1 MRKITY
7 GNESIRIDNGL
18 FFGKGVFETILVK
31 EEAIFLEEHIKRL
44 NNSINELNIGEEV
57 EIDYVSDFI
66 RRKNIKNKAL
76 KITVT
81 EENLIFSEREI
92 KYQKEHY
99 EKGFIAYF
107 TNVLRNSTSRIVNFK
122 TLNYL
127 ENIIEYEICQKEG
140 FNETIFLNE
149 KGFVAEGCTT
159 NVFIIK
165 DNKIFTPKISCGLLP
180 GIIRGWV
187 ISNFEVVEKE
197 ITKEELLNS
206 DEIFLTNSL
215 VGIIG
220 VSKLDDIKFDISYSR
235 EIREKY
241 EDVINGGDK

>member
-1 MRKITY
+1 MRKVIY
-7 GNESIRIDNGL
+7 KEDLAIIDSGL
-18 FFGKGVFETILVK
+18 FFGRGVFETILVNAN
-31 EEAIFLEEHIKRL
+31 AIFLKEHIDRL
-44 NNSINELNIGEEV
+44 NKSILALNLGEEISYEEV
-57 EIDYVSDFI
+57 YNFI
-66 RRKNIKNKAL
+66 KNNDIKNKAL

-81 EENLIFSEREI
+81 EKNIIYTLREI
-92 KYQKEHY
+92 KYKNEDY
-99 EKGFIAYF
+99 ENGFNIRF
-107 TNVLRNSTSRIVNFK
+107 SEVLRNSTSRIVNFK

-127 ENIIEYEICQKEG
+127 ENIIEYEVCQKEG

>member
-1 MRKITY
+1 MRKVIY
-7 GNESIRIDNGL
+7 KEDLAIIDSGL
-18 FFGKGVFETILVK
+18 FFGRGVFETILVNAN
-31 EEAIFLEEHIKRL
+31 AIFLKEHIDRL
-44 NNSINELNIGEEV
+44 NKSILALNLGEEISYEEV
-57 EIDYVSDFI
+57 YNFI
-66 RRKNIKNKAL
+66 KNNDIKNKAL

-81 EENLIFSEREI
+81 EKNIIYTLREI
-92 KYQKEHY
+92 KYKNEDY
-99 EKGFIAYF
+99 ENGFNIRF
-107 TNVLRNSTSRIVNFK
+107 SEVLRNSTSRIVNFK

-220 VSKLDDIKFDISYSR
+220 V
-235 EIREKY
+235 
-241 EDVINGGDK
+241 

>member
-1 MRKITY
+1 MRKVIY
-7 GNESIRIDNGL
+7 KEDLAIIDSGL
-18 FFGKGVFETILVK
+18 FFGRGVFETILVNAN
-31 EEAIFLEEHIKRL
+31 AIFLKEHIDRL
-44 NNSINELNIGEEV
+44 NKSILALNLGEEISYEEV
-57 EIDYVSDFI
+57 YNFI
-66 RRKNIKNKAL
+66 KNNDIKNKAL

-81 EENLIFSEREI
+81 EKNIIYTLREI
-92 KYQKEHY
+92 KYKNEDY
-99 EKGFIAYF
+99 ENGFNIRF
-107 TNVLRNSTSRIVNFK
+107 SEVLRNSTSRIVNFK

-241 EDVINGGDK
+241 EDVINGGDR

>member
-1 MRKITY
+1 MRKVIY
-7 GNESIRIDNGL
+7 KEDLAIIDSGL
-18 FFGKGVFETILVK
+18 FFGRGVFETILVNAN
-31 EEAIFLEEHIKRL
+31 AIFLKEHIDRL
-44 NNSINELNIGEEV
+44 NKSILALNLGEEISYEEV
-57 EIDYVSDFI
+57 YNFI
-66 RRKNIKNKAL
+66 KNNDIKNKAL

-81 EENLIFSEREI
+81 EKNIIYTLREI
-92 KYQKEHY
+92 KYKNEDY
-99 EKGFIAYF
+99 ENGFNIRF
-107 TNVLRNSTSRIVNFK
+107 SEVLRNSTSRIVNFK

>member
-1 MRKITY
+1 MK
-7 GNESIRIDNGL
+7 
-18 FFGKGVFETILVK
+18 K
-31 EEAIFLEEHIKRL
+31 
-44 NNSINELNIGEEV
+44 
-57 EIDYVSDFI
+57 
-66 RRKNIKNKAL
+66 
-76 KITVT
+76 
-81 EENLIFSEREI
+81 
-92 KYQKEHY
+92 
-99 EKGFIAYF
+99 
-107 TNVLRNSTSRIVNFK
+107 
-122 TLNYL
+122 
-127 ENIIEYEICQKEG
+127 
-140 FNETIFLNE
+140 
-149 KGFVAEGCTT
+149 
-159 NVFIIK
+159 VFIIK

>member
-1 MRKITY
+1 MIYLNNGATSWPKP
-7 GNESIRIDNGL
+7 SCVSDAVKKSIDNLPSSAHRSG
-18 FFGKGVFETILVK
+18 FEEEEEYNCK
-31 EEAIFLEEHIKRL
+31 ELLAKL
-44 NNSINELNIGEEV
+44 
-57 EIDYVSDFI
+57 
-66 RRKNIKNKAL
+66 L
-76 KITVT
+76 KIEDANNIVYASNATYAL
-81 EENLIFSEREI
+81 NLAIQGFEFN
-92 KYQKEHY
+92 KGDKVLTTAAEH
-99 EKGFIAYF
+99 
-107 TNVLRNSTSRIVNFK
+107 NSVLRP
-122 TLNYL
+122 LYYL
-127 ENIIEYEICQKEG
+127 QNKNIIEYEICQKEG

>member
-1 MRKITY
+1 MRKVIY
-7 GNESIRIDNGL
+7 KEDLAIIDSGL
-18 FFGKGVFETILVK
+18 FFGRGVFETILVNAN
-31 EEAIFLEEHIKRL
+31 AIFLKEHIDRL
-44 NNSINELNIGEEV
+44 NKSILTLNLGEEISYEEV
-57 EIDYVSDFI
+57 YNFI
-66 RRKNIKNKAL
+66 KNNDIKNKVL

-81 EENLIFSEREI
+81 EKNIIYTLREI
-92 KYQKEHY
+92 KYKNEDY
-99 EKGFIAYF
+99 ENGFNIRF
-107 TNVLRNSTSRIVNFK
+107 SEVLRNSTSRIVNFK

>member
-1 MRKITY
+1 MRKVIY
-7 GNESIRIDNGL
+7 KEDLAIIDSGL
-18 FFGKGVFETILVK
+18 FFGRGVFETILVNAN
-31 EEAIFLEEHIKRL
+31 AIFLKEHIDRL
-44 NNSINELNIGEEV
+44 NKSILALNLGEEISYEEV
-57 EIDYVSDFI
+57 YNFI
-66 RRKNIKNKAL
+66 KNNDIKNKAL

-81 EENLIFSEREI
+81 EKNIIYTLREI
-92 KYQKEHY
+92 KYKNEDY
-99 EKGFIAYF
+99 ENGFNIRF
-107 TNVLRNSTSRIVNFK
+107 SEVLRNSTSRIVNFK

-159 NVFIIK
+159 NVFSIK

>member
-1 MRKITY
+1 MRKVIY
-7 GNESIRIDNGL
+7 KEDLAIIDSGL
-18 FFGKGVFETILVK
+18 FFGRGVFETILVNAN
-31 EEAIFLEEHIKRL
+31 AIFLKEHIDRL
-44 NNSINELNIGEEV
+44 NKSILALNLGEEISYEEV
-57 EIDYVSDFI
+57 YNFI
-66 RRKNIKNKAL
+66 KNNDIKNKAL

-81 EENLIFSEREI
+81 EKNIIYTLREI
-92 KYQKEHY
+92 KYKNEDY
-99 EKGFIAYF
+99 ENGFNIRF
-107 TNVLRNSTSRIVNFK
+107 SEVLRNSTSRIVNFK

-187 ISNFEVVEKE
+187 ISNFEVIEKE

>member
-1 MRKITY
+1 MRKVIY
-7 GNESIRIDNGL
+7 KEDLAIIDSGL
-18 FFGKGVFETILVK
+18 FFGRGVFETILVNAN
-31 EEAIFLEEHIKRL
+31 AIFLKEHIDRL
-44 NNSINELNIGEEV
+44 NKSILALNLGEEISYEEV
-57 EIDYVSDFI
+57 YNFI
-66 RRKNIKNKAL
+66 KNNDIKNKAL

-81 EENLIFSEREI
+81 EKNIIYTLREI
-92 KYQKEHY
+92 KYKNEDY
-99 EKGFIAYF
+99 ENGFNIRF
-107 TNVLRNSTSRIVNFK
+107 SEVLRNSTSRIVNFK

-241 EDVINGGDK
+241 EDLINGGDK

>member
-1 MRKITY
+1 MKQ
-7 GNESIRIDNGL
+7 NSVFLL
-18 FFGKGVFETILVK
+18 FYNVF
-31 EEAIFLEEHIKRL
+31 
-44 NNSINELNIGEEV
+44 
-57 EIDYVSDFI
+57 YCFI
-66 RRKNIKNKAL
+66 
-76 KITVT
+76 
-81 EENLIFSEREI
+81 
-92 KYQKEHY
+92 
-99 EKGFIAYF
+99 
-107 TNVLRNSTSRIVNFK
+107 
-122 TLNYL
+122 
-127 ENIIEYEICQKEG
+127 
-140 FNETIFLNE
+140 NETIFLNE

>member
-1 MRKITY
+1 MRKVIY
-7 GNESIRIDNGL
+7 KEDLAIIDSGL
-18 FFGKGVFETILVK
+18 FFGRGVFETILVNAN
-31 EEAIFLEEHIKRL
+31 AIFLKEHIDRL
-44 NNSINELNIGEEV
+44 NKSILALNLGEEISYEEV
-57 EIDYVSDFI
+57 YNFI
-66 RRKNIKNKAL
+66 KNNDIKNKAL

-81 EENLIFSEREI
+81 EKNIIYTLREI
-92 KYQKEHY
+92 KYKNEDY
-99 EKGFIAYF
+99 ENGFNIRF
-107 TNVLRNSTSRIVNFK
+107 SEVLRNSTSRIVNFK

-206 DEIFLTNSL
+206 DEIFLTN
-215 VGIIG
+215 
-220 VSKLDDIKFDISYSR
+220 
-235 EIREKY
+235 
-241 EDVINGGDK
+241 

>member
-1 MRKITY
+1 MRKVIY
-7 GNESIRIDNGL
+7 KEDLAIIDSGL
-18 FFGKGVFETILVK
+18 FFGRGVFETILVNAN
-31 EEAIFLEEHIKRL
+31 AIFLKEHIDRL
-44 NNSINELNIGEEV
+44 NKSILALNLGEEISYEEV
-57 EIDYVSDFI
+57 YNFI
-66 RRKNIKNKAL
+66 KNNDIKNKAL

-81 EENLIFSEREI
+81 EKNIIYTLREI
-92 KYQKEHY
+92 KYKNEDY
-99 EKGFIAYF
+99 ENGFNIRF
-107 TNVLRNSTSRIVNFK
+107 SEVLRNSTSRIVNFK

-187 ISNFEVVEKE
+187 ISNFEVVKKE